1 MVDKTAAAMG
11 NIPESL
17 LGKAVNAEG
26 ASEVGEGFSK
36 LMKGGASKAGGEA
49 DKIAGKLSG
58 ELSGAEKG
66 HDASP
71 RSRQGRRCCHGHH
84 LQRWEE
90 QGRLCIGRRGIIIEL
105 IFDYLT

>member
-58 ELSGAEKG
+58 ELSGELSGAEKG
-66 HDASP
+66 MT
-71 RSRQGRRCCHGHH
+71 RLQGAGKVV
-84 LQRWEE
+84 
-90 QGRLCIGRRGIIIEL
+90 GAAMGTIFRGGKSKDGYAL
-105 IFDYLT
+105 GAAG